1 MPDTPIYI
9 HTTTTCTPCHP
20 VRVRAPR
27 IMLNAAMLRVPC
39 FALGIMS
46 KWVGRM
52 FVSRG
57 LGFRV
62 LKVRG

>member
-1 MPDTPIYI
+1 
-9 HTTTTCTPCHP
+9 